1 MQSSQPVP
9 HTVPRARQRSSRS
22 VLTSLPQEAVV
33 RISPI
38 SQGESVAREGR
49 VTNLFPQLAS
59 GGGEDLN
66 PESLAHKWGK
76 DEGIWMQVMDS
87 AGGLTSPLSLQ
98 TSGKTQGPEPASAG
112 VQAEVDAWK
121 RLSGVSEP
129 APAWGAHG
137 VPHCRVGV
145 GARACWQLVFDGT
158 FTAPSTGSVAFL
170 PVCFSAVTGKGQ
182 RWSRPWHVALLVHR
196 TQPNTSGT
204 RETCNIYWERNRQK
218 LY

>member
-1 MQSSQPVP
+1 MFRTSHTCKVLSTCPTLCHVLNIGHLGLSSQAY
-9 HTVPRARQRSSRS
+9 PRRQLSG
-22 VLTSLPQEAVV
+22 LAPFH
-33 RISPI
+33 
-38 SQGESVAREGR
+38 GESVAREGR

-98 TSGKTQGPEPASAG
+98 TSGKNQGPEPASAG
-112 VQAEVDAWK
+112 VQAEVDTCK

-137 VPHCRVGV
+137 VPHCREPELRRSQSWL
-145 GARACWQLVFDGT
+145 AT
-158 FTAPSTGSVAFL
+158 SV
-170 PVCFSAVTGKGQ
+170 
-182 RWSRPWHVALLVHR
+182 
-196 TQPNTSGT
+196 
-204 RETCNIYWERNRQK
+204 
-218 LY
+218 